1 MSAIQMG
8 DNKNPVAAAT
18 VVAVGTGTG
27 APMDVAAFTNLA
39 NGTSCQ
45 IGRGLNHTATQLT
58 FFFSLVVQSTTLN
71 SNKAMSLWRR
81 SRGVVLQ
88 TVT

>member
-27 APMDVAAFTNLA
+27 APMDVAAFTNLT
-39 NGTSCQ
+39 NGKPNWT
-45 IGRGLNHTATQLT
+45 RLNHTATQLT
-58 FFFSLVVQSTTLN
+58 FFSLLLFS
-71 SNKAMSLWRR
+71 RPH
-81 SRGVVLQ
+81 
-88 TVT
+88 